1 MSTTVRVAERTR
13 EKVAALAKATGRQ
26 MQQVVDDAVAA
37 YERELFFRE
46 LGDRYAELADDE
58 AVATERSGEAG
69 VLRDGLADQSASL
82 TFHGAFTNMS
92 RLTVAASLRLH
103 RGGGLVSPMG

>member
-46 LGDRYAELADDE
+46 FGERYAELADD
-58 AVATERSGEAG
+58 ADVAAERAGEAG
-69 VLRDGLADQSASL
+69 ALRDGLDDEPPA
-82 TFHGAFTNMS
+82 
-92 RLTVAASLRLH
+92 LR
-103 RGGGLVSPMG
+103 